1 MKTGNEEVNKKIIKK
16 NKNEEKIKENNIQN
30 EKEEENKK
38 KITLENCDFSLK
50 MERINSPHSLKALS
64 LLGINEEE
72 LYKLSF
78 DEFKNENL
86 EIQDLPKELQ
96 KFHYEAY
103 EKFRNKIIEKLKEK
117 RKKIIEKKGEN
128 EIDNEEMKRILKK
141 QIDIIK
147 NKTFD
152 DILKDFKHKK
162 YINKNID
169 FIEKERKK
177 REKEVEENKK
187 NKRKKEKKE
196 KEKKNIEKK

>member
-16 NKNEEKIKENNIQN
+16 NKNEEEVKENNIQN
-30 EKEEENKK
+30 KNKK

-86 EIQDLPKELQ
+86 EIQDSPKELQ

-141 QIDIIK
+141 QKDTIK
-147 NKTFD
+147 NKTID
-152 DILKDFKHKK
+152 DILKIEDSKHKK

-177 REKEVEENKK
+177 REKE
-187 NKRKKEKKE
+187 KER
-196 KEKKNIEKK
+196 